1 MTRPECM
8 KMLRALPVVSSHCHH
23 ARAEVQAGLS
33 LSGMLNT
40 SYAGWCG
47 VPVGETP
54 EEHAAYV
61 DHLGANTYFV
71 WLSKAV
77 AELYQCGEITAE
89 HWEGISEAMQAAH
102 ADPEHHF
109 RLLTERCRYRFVVQ
123 DSFWEPGADLGRPGF
138 FRPAYRINAWAMS
151 PRPGAVDHNDNSPW
165 TDPNFT
171 PTSVE
176 EYLDRLELT
185 IEAAVNRGAVAV
197 KSALA
202 YDRTVAF
209 DRPDMAAARRAF
221 SPNANASELAHEDL
235 IAFGDVVFHRACEV
249 AARLQVPFQV
259 HLGLGRIA
267 TSNPMLFEPTI
278 AAHPDTTFDLFHS
291 GYPWCGEVAGLLHNY
306 GNVVADLCW
315 VPLIST
321 TAAVRAL
328 HEYLDVAR
336 SSDRIIWGD
345 DTQSSEEAYG
355 ALLAWEYVVAR
366 VLSERVQD
374 GLCTRAQATVLA
386 EKLMFRNG
394 EKLFGE
400 G

>member
-1 MTRPECM
+1 MTRPECT
-8 KMLRALPVVSSHCHH
+8 KMLRSMPVVSSHCHH
-23 ARAEVQAGLS
+23 ALPEVHAGLD
-33 LSGMLNT
+33 LSGLLNV

-47 VPVGETP
+47 IPIGETA
-54 EEHAAYV
+54 EERAAYV
-61 DHLGANTYFV
+61 DQISSNTYFV

-77 AELYQCGEITAE
+77 GELYHCGEIAPE
-89 HWEGISEAMQAAH
+89 HWDDISAAMRAAH

-123 DSFWEPGADLGRPGF
+123 DSFWEPGADLGRPAF

-151 PRPGAVDHNDNSPW
+151 PRPGTGDHNDNSPW
-165 TDPNFT
+165 ADPDFS

-176 EYLDRLELT
+176 EYLERLEAA
-185 IEAAVNRGAVAV
+185 IESAVAGGAVAV

-209 DRPDMAAARRAF
+209 DRPDLAAAQRAF
-221 SPNANASELAHEDL
+221 SPLPGLPAPAHDDL
-235 IAFGDVVFHRACEV
+235 LAFGDVVFHRACEV
-249 AARLQVPFQV
+249 AARLHVPFQV

-278 AAHPDTTFDLFHS
+278 AAHPDTIFDLFHS

-306 GNVVADLCW
+306 GNVIADLCW

-345 DTQSSEEAYG
+345 DTQTGEEAYG
-355 ALLAWEYVVAR
+355 ALLGWEYTVSR
-366 VLSERVQD
+366 VLSERVED

-386 EKLMFRNG
+386 EKLMYRNA